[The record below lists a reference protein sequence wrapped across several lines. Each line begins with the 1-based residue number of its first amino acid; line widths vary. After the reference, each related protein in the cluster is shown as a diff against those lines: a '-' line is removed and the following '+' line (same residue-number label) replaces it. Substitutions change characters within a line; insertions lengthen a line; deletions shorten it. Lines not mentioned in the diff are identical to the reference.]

1 MKLAQALA
9 ERADLQKRIAQ
20 LRARLLRNAK
30 VQEGET
36 PAEQPEALFD
46 ELDALVA
53 QLEGLITRI
62 NATNAATLENGE
74 TLTALLARRDCLAL
88 KAAATRDFLDEAS
101 ALVTR
106 GTVGEIRIHSTVQV
120 AALQKKA
127 DALSKQLRELDM
139 RIQSLNWTVELT
151 ESL

>member
-30 VQEGET
+30 VQEGEQ
-36 PAEQPEALFD
+36 PAEQPGALFE

-53 QLEGLITRI
+53 QLESLIARI
-62 NATNAATLENGE
+62 NATNAATLDNGE
-74 TLTALLARRDCLAL
+74 TLTALLARRDCLAI
-88 KAAATRDFLDEAS
+88 KAGATRDFLDEAS

-106 GTVGEIRIHSTVQV
+106 CSASEIRVHSAMPVP
-120 AALQKKA
+120 ALQKKA
-127 DALSKQLRELDM
+127 DALSKELRELDM
-139 RIQSLNWTVELT
+139 RIQSLNWTVELI
-151 ESL
+151 